1 MNRVEAALNSPRPE
15 QREDYIRSLFIDTV
29 SSIGSDVI
37 LELIDVFEQNIIEGM
52 DGVVAFPDTENSH
65 VIAVR
70 RDGLIHVQCQI
81 ADYTERFNLPID
93 EARKLAEAVANKDPN
108 EPLA

>member
-37 LELIDVFEQNIIEGM
+37 LELIDVF
-52 DGVVAFPDTENSH
+52 
-65 VIAVR
+65 
-70 RDGLIHVQCQI
+70 
-81 ADYTERFNLPID
+81 
-93 EARKLAEAVANKDPN
+93 
-108 EPLA
+108 